1 MNTKKSV
8 AWLLFGVASLSV
20 AAPVFA
26 QDYRDDDDRGSHRDH
41 RDDDGGPRRDHRDD
55 GPHDRGRGPDRE
67 WHRGD
72 RYDGPRYV
80 VDDYRRYDLPPP
92 PDRRHRWVRD
102 RNGDFV
108 LIAITTGI
116 IADLLLSPHR

>member
-1 MNTKKSV
+1 MNTKKSF

-20 AAPVFA
+20 ATPLFA
-26 QDYRDDDDRGSHRDH
+26 QEYPRDDDRGPPRDP
-41 RDDDGGPRRDHRDD
+41 RDEGPRDD
-55 GPHDRGRGPDRE
+55 GPRDHRPGPEGE
-67 WHRGD
+67 WRRGD

-92 PDRRHRWVRD
+92 PDDRHRWVRD

-116 IADLLLSPHR
+116 ITDLLLGGHHR